1 MENEEP
7 IQPSIDIPA
16 NGNGRHTVRD
26 LLLAPLQ
33 EWLRRVF
40 EYPNAVHTQH

>member
-7 IQPSIDIPA
+7 IQTSIDILA

-26 LLLAPLQ
+26 LLLAPL
-33 EWLRRVF
+33 R
-40 EYPNAVHTQH
+40 